1 MTTPKLE
8 VLLFSFE
15 QETGSREDGSVY
27 YCEPLVVLATS
38 QDKGTIQEIIEEHI
52 EFSVSDDS
60 YDEDFDRDALLEKVL
75 ADGFSASWQTINVYC
90 NEG

>member
-15 QETGSREDGSVY
+15 RDTGSREDCSVF
-27 YCEPLVVLATS
+27 YCEPLAVLATS
-38 QDKGTIQEIIEEHI
+38 QDHGDISDIIEEHI
-52 EFSVSDDS
+52 SFAGDAYDD
-60 YDEDFDRDALLEKVL
+60 EFDRDALLQKIL
-75 ADGFSASWQTINVYC
+75 DAGFSASWQKLNIYC